1 MKIQK
6 RHIVLA
12 ALILALGV
20 AVYLNWQF
28 ESSPSLVKE
37 TSKNL
42 GEATYVN
49 AEANA
54 TANEKEK
61 VVHSNISNTE
71 NDYFLTAET
80 ERSQAQD
87 KAIDTAKETVLSAE
101 SDNEIKKEAITSLE
115 KLENMI
121 VAQSNIENILKAKGF
136 TKCLC
141 FISENNC
148 SIAVY
153 KNDMKEDSP
162 LIIKDA
168 VISQYPIEFNNIT
181 IVEV

>member
-6 RHIVLA
+6 RHIILA
-12 ALILALGV
+12 ALVLALGV

-28 ESSPSLVKE
+28 DGSSSLVKE

-49 AEANA
+49 ADAKA
-54 TANEKEK
+54 TADEKKSE
-61 VVHSNISNTE
+61 VLNNTISTE
-71 NDYFLTAET
+71 DDYFLTAET

-87 KAIDTAKETVLSAE
+87 KAIDTAKEAVLSAE
-101 SDNEIKKEAITSLE
+101 SDNEIKKEAVTSLE

-153 KNDMKEDSP
+153 KKDMKEDSP

-168 VISQYPIEFNNIT
+168 VLSQYPIEFNNIT

>member
-12 ALILALGV
+12 ALVLALGV

-28 ESSPSLVKE
+28 DGSSSLVKE
-37 TSKNL
+37 TSKQL

-49 AEANA
+49 ADAKA
-54 TANEKEK
+54 TADEKEE
-61 VVHSNISNTE
+61 VHNDTSNTE
-71 NDYFLTAET
+71 DDYFLTAET

-87 KAIDTAKETVLSAE
+87 KAIDTAKETVLSSEA
-101 SDNEIKKEAITSLE
+101 DNEIKKEAVTSLE

-141 FISENNC
+141 FIGENNC
-148 SIAVY
+148 SVAVY
-153 KNDMKEDSP
+153 KKDMKDDSP

-168 VISQYPIEFNNIT
+168 VISQFPIEFNNIT